1 MKKRGITNISFES
14 DSNKLKI
21 EYNGSRTETLEDSK
35 LTKEQREIKEFFQ
48 NNKEKSLSRE
58 SIEKMVNKDKEE
70 KGKNNFPTGPVIG
83 VVAVVL
89 VISLVGF
96 LIYYNKPR
104 KRTDY

>member
-1 MKKRGITNISFES
+1 MKKKGITNISLDP

-21 EYNGSRTETLEDSK
+21 EYNGSRTEILEDSK
-35 LTKEQREIKEFFQ
+35 LTNEQREIKEFFQ

-58 SIEKMVNKDKEE
+58 SIQKMVNKGKE
-70 KGKNNFPTGPVIG
+70 GKNNFPTGPVIG

-104 KRTDY
+104 

>member
-1 MKKRGITNISFES
+1 MKKRGITNISLDP
-14 DSNKLKI
+14 DSNELKI
-21 EYNGSRTETLEDSK
+21 EYNDSRTEVLEDSK
-35 LTKEQREIKEFFQ
+35 LTNEQREIKEFFQ

-58 SIEKMVNKDKEE
+58 SIEEMANKGKEE

-96 LIYYNKPR
+96 LIYQSKPR
-104 KRTDY
+104 